1 LGGTDIQ
8 IEGLWAWSRGNDPF
22 IYKNW
27 QTGQPDNNGG
37 KENCVDFEFSTNFK
51 WDDKDCQIR
60 QNFLCEIP

>member
-37 KENCVDFEFSTNFK
+37 KENCVDSIYINGVEGTVV
-51 WDDKDCQIR
+51 IVIV
-60 QNFLCEIP
+60 L